1 MYCRISISFT
11 RGFRKFVSI
20 SHSHQPIFTILGQMR
35 DGEENKST
43 IFLVAMWQTSG
54 SGLTQKS
61 GFEFGITF
69 AIFEDIGVG

>member
-1 MYCRISISFT
+1 
-11 RGFRKFVSI
+11 
-20 SHSHQPIFTILGQMR
+20 MR